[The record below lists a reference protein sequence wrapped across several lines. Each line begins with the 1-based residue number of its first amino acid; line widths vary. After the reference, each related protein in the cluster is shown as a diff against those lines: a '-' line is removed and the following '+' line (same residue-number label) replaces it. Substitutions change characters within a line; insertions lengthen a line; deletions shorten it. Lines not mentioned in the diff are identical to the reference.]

1 MRIEIQTLTLK
12 NSRRY
17 FVLILNSQFS
27 IPNYITF
34 AKNNLLYIMKP
45 LLTTLLVLTLS
56 FTASAKLTF
65 QEIRT
70 ASDNVI
76 ELFFI
81 SDTLDV
87 NEVDI
92 SDPAQWKVNGTQV
105 LGLNRVAAA
114 ADKCDHFVY
123 LTVPTLKSGQKYNIQ
138 TPYGSY
144 SFKFD
149 PKKIYCEAIK
159 TNQVAY
165 SALSTKR
172 FANFAIYLGDGGV
185 RKIEGVLPTYTVYQF
200 KKNKIGKKVTSGQL
214 VEIGDDR
221 SSGDFVYRIDLSQ
234 VPEGGPYKIVVDG
247 YGSSYPF
254 GVGGQFSQKLSY
266 ISFRSL
272 FNQRCGIQIIE
283 PYSDFSYRTK
293 RCHETIYQTYD
304 RIAEARLVVKG
315 DEPTIQAWGG
325 YHDAGDA
332 DRRTYHMDVPSTL
345 LTTFEAFPELFTDD
359 QFNIPDKFD
368 EQFNILGKGNGIPD
382 ILDEAEWGTMFWKY
396 FQEEDGQIPWGTETN
411 GYSPFTTYDFEDH
424 LFGSETLDPRT
435 SAWAS
440 GLFYH
445 FARIIKPYDEAKS
458 KEYANRA
465 ELAHSASVRVYG
477 ERNREMPASFQMY
490 YNVEKYLLTGNAECH
505 EYIKAHAKDAE
516 QMLTTYNQGSEIFAE
531 RGWLTSYFYS
541 YILAPASKTDPAT
554 VKAFKDIMQATVDKQ
569 MAAFAENAYPNGVP
583 MNVSWWGSNVAQ
595 GQYTFP
601 IVLMWKLT
609 GKQEYID
616 VVSQMMDYAL
626 GLNPLGKC
634 YMTTLGFN
642 QVHWPH
648 DRESAYTIEQ
658 GWGPRPGILV
668 FGAGNYVRN
677 YPSYPVISRNTTPR
691 ERAYIDI
698 LDNYQNNEY
707 TIYQSLCFPSVVYPI
722 LANGCTWKPG
732 TKDPYK

>member
-1 MRIEIQTLTLK
+1 
-12 NSRRY
+12 
-17 FVLILNSQFS
+17 
-27 IPNYITF
+27 
-34 AKNNLLYIMKP
+34 MKP
-45 LLTTLLVLTLS
+45 LLTFAFALLLS
-56 FTASAKLTF
+56 LTASAKLTL

-70 ASDNVI
+70 ASNNVI
-76 ELFFI
+76 ELFYV
-81 SDTLDV
+81 SDTLNV

-92 SDPAQWKVNGTQV
+92 SDPSLWTVNGTPV
-105 LGLNRVAAA
+105 LGLNRIGAP

-123 LTVPTLKSGQKYNIQ
+123 LTVPTLKNGQKYSIV
-138 TPYGSY
+138 TPYGNY
-144 SFKFD
+144 SFKFSD
-149 PKKIYCEAIK
+149 KEVYCEAIK

-185 RKIEGVLPTYTVYQF
+185 KKIEGALPGYTVYQYN
-200 KKNKIGKKVTSGQL
+200 KNKIGKKVCSGQL
-214 VEIGDDR
+214 KEIGQDQ

-272 FNQRCGIQIIE
+272 FNQRCGIQIVE
-283 PYSDFSYRTK
+283 PYSEFSYRTK
-293 RCHETIYQTYD
+293 RCHETIYETYD

-396 FQEEDGQIPWGTETN
+396 FQEEDGKIPWGTETN

-458 KEYANRA
+458 KEYVEHA
-465 ELAHSASVRVYG
+465 ELAHNASLKSYA
-477 ERNREMPASFQMY
+477 ERNREMPATFQMY
-490 YNVEKYLLTGNAECH
+490 YNVEKYLMTGNAECH
-505 EYIKAHAKDAE
+505 EYVKAHAHDAE

-531 RGWLTSYFYS
+531 RGWLTSYFFS
-541 YILAPASKTDPAT
+541 YILAPESKTDAAT
-554 VKAFKDIMQATVDKQ
+554 VKIFKDALQATVDKQ
-569 MAAFAENAYPNGVP
+569 MAAFNENAYPNGVP
-583 MNVSWWGSNVAQ
+583 MNVTWWGSNVAQ

-609 GKQEYID
+609 GNQEYID

-677 YPSYPVISRNTTPR
+677 YPAYPAISRNTTPR

-732 TKDPYK
+732 DKDPFK

>member
-1 MRIEIQTLTLK
+1 
-12 NSRRY
+12 
-17 FVLILNSQFS
+17 
-27 IPNYITF
+27 
-34 AKNNLLYIMKP
+34 MKS
-45 LLTTLLVLTLS
+45 LLTFSFAVLLSLS
-56 FTASAKLTF
+56 ASAKLTF

-70 ASDNVI
+70 ASNNVI
-76 ELFFI
+76 ELYFI
-81 SDTLDV
+81 SDTLDI

-92 SDPAQWKVNGTQV
+92 SDPASWKVNGAQV
-105 LGLNRVAAA
+105 LGVNRIAAA
-114 ADKCDHFVY
+114 ADKCDHFIY
-123 LTVPTLKSGQKYNIQ
+123 LTVPTLKNGQKYKVE
-138 TPYGSY
+138 TPYGTY
-144 SFKFD
+144 DFKFSD
-149 PKKIYCEAIK
+149 KEVYCEAIK

-185 RKIEGVLPTYTVYQF
+185 RKIEGTLPSYTVYQYNNS
-200 KKNKIGKKVTSGQL
+200 KLGKKVCSGQL
-214 VEIGDDR
+214 TEIGDDR
-221 SSGDFVYRIDLSQ
+221 SSGDYVYRIDLAQ

-424 LFGSETLDPRT
+424 LFGSEALDPRT

-458 KEYANRA
+458 NEYIACA
-465 ELAHSASVRVYG
+465 EKAHNASTRVYA
-477 ERNREMPASFQMY
+477 ERNREMPATFQMY
-490 YNVEKYLLTGNAECH
+490 YNVEKYLLTGDLKCH
-505 EYIKAHAKDAE
+505 EYVKAHASDAQ
-516 QMLTTYNQGSEIFAE
+516 QMVTTYNQGSEIFAE
-531 RGWLTSYFYS
+531 RGWLTSYFFS
-541 YILAPASKTDPAT
+541 YILAPESKTDPAT
-554 VKAFKDIMQATVDKQ
+554 VQVFKDALQATVDKQ
-569 MAAFAENAYPNGVP
+569 MAAFNDNAYPNGVP

-634 YMTTLGFN
+634 FMTTLGFN

-677 YPSYPVISRNTTPR
+677 YPSYPAISRNTTPR
-691 ERAYIDI
+691 ERAYIDV

-722 LANGCTWKPG
+722 LAGGCTWKPG

>member
-1 MRIEIQTLTLK
+1 MR
-12 NSRRY
+12 S
-17 FVLILNSQFS
+17 
-27 IPNYITF
+27 
-34 AKNNLLYIMKP
+34 
-45 LLTTLLVLTLS
+45 LLTFSFAALLS
-56 FTASAKLTF
+56 ISASAKLTL

-70 ASDNVI
+70 AANNVI
-76 ELFFI
+76 ELYYL

-92 SDPAQWKVNGTQV
+92 SNPAQWKVNGTQV
-105 LGLNRVAAA
+105 LDVNRTAAA
-114 ADKCDHFVY
+114 ADKCDHFIY
-123 LTVPTLKSGQKYNIQ
+123 LTVPTLKNGQKYKID

-144 SFKFD
+144 NLKFSD
-149 PKKIYCEAIK
+149 KEVFCEAIK

-185 RKIEGVLPTYTVYQF
+185 KKIEGSLPGYTVYQY
-200 KKNKIGKKVTSGQL
+200 KNNKIGKKVTSGQL
-214 VEIGDDR
+214 TEIGQDQ
-221 SSGDFVYRIDLSQ
+221 SSGDFVYRIDLSD

-266 ISFRSL
+266 ISFRAL

-304 RIAEARLVVKG
+304 RIGEARLVVKG
-315 DEPTIQAWGG
+315 TEPTIQAWGG

-345 LTTFEAFPELFTDD
+345 LTTFEAFPQLFTDD

-445 FARIIKPYDEAKS
+445 FARIIKPYDAAKS
-458 KEYANRA
+458 AEYASRA
-465 ELAHSASVRVYG
+465 ELAHNASFKSYA
-477 ERNREMPASFQMY
+477 ERNREMPATFQMY
-490 YNVEKYLLTGNAECH
+490 YNVEKYLMTGDTQCH
-505 EYIKAHAKDAE
+505 EYIKAHAADAM
-516 QMLTTYNQGSEIFAE
+516 QITTTYNQGSEIFAE
-531 RGWLTSYFYS
+531 RGWLTSYFFS

-554 VKAFKDIMQATVDKQ
+554 VQAFKDALQATVDKQ
-569 MAAFAENAYPNGVP
+569 MAAFTENAYPNGAP
-583 MNVSWWGSNVAQ
+583 MNVNWWGSNVAQ

-601 IVLMWKLT
+601 IVLMW
-609 GKQEYID
+609 
-616 VVSQMMDYAL
+616 
-626 GLNPLGKC
+626 
-634 YMTTLGFN
+634 
-642 QVHWPH
+642 
-648 DRESAYTIEQ
+648 
-658 GWGPRPGILV
+658 
-668 FGAGNYVRN
+668 
-677 YPSYPVISRNTTPR
+677 
-691 ERAYIDI
+691 
-698 LDNYQNNEY
+698 
-707 TIYQSLCFPSVVYPI
+707 
-722 LANGCTWKPG
+722 
-732 TKDPYK
+732 

>member
-1 MRIEIQTLTLK
+1 MK
-12 NSRRY
+12 H
-17 FVLILNSQFS
+17 ILSVAF
-27 IPNYITF
+27 
-34 AKNNLLYIMKP
+34 
-45 LLTTLLVLTLS
+45 TLLLS
-56 FTASAKLTF
+56 LSASAKLTF

-70 ASDNVI
+70 ASNNVI
-76 ELFFI
+76 ELYFV

-92 SDPAQWKVNGTQV
+92 SNVSQWKVNGTQV
-105 LGLNRVAAA
+105 LGVNRTAAA
-114 ADKCDHFVY
+114 ADQCDHFIY
-123 LTVPTLKSGQKYNIQ
+123 LTVPTLKNGQKYKIE
-138 TPYGSY
+138 TPYGTFN
-144 SFKFD
+144 FKFSD
-149 PKKIYCEAIK
+149 KEVFCEAIK

-165 SALSTKR
+165 SALSSKR

-185 RKIEGVLPTYTVYQF
+185 RKIEGSLPKYTVYQYS
-200 KKNKIGKKVTSGQL
+200 NSKIGKKVCSGRL
-214 VEIGDDR
+214 TEIGDDR
-221 SSGDFVYRIDLSQ
+221 SSGDYVYRIDLSK
-234 VPEGGPYKIVVDG
+234 VPEGGPYRIVVDG
-247 YGSSYPF
+247 YGASYPF
-254 GVGGQFSQKLSY
+254 GVGGLFSQKLSY

-382 ILDEAEWGTMFWKY
+382 ILDEAEWATMFWKY

-411 GYSPFTTYDFEDH
+411 GYSPFTTYDKEDH
-424 LFGSETLDPRT
+424 LFGSEALDPRT

-445 FARIIKPYDEAKS
+445 FARIIQPYDEAKS
-458 KEYANRA
+458 KEYVERA
-465 ELAHSASVRVYG
+465 ELAHSASSRVYAQ
-477 ERNREMPASFQMY
+477 RNREMPATFQMY
-490 YNVEKYLLTGNAECH
+490 FNVEKYLMTGNAECH

-569 MAAFAENAYPNGVP
+569 IAAFTENAYPNGVP

-601 IVLMWKLT
+601 IVLMWRLT

-677 YPSYPVISRNTTPR
+677 YPAYPAISRNSTPR

-722 LANGCTWKPG
+722 LANGCSWKPG
-732 TKDPYK
+732 TKDPFK

>member
-1 MRIEIQTLTLK
+1 MK
-12 NSRRY
+12 S
-17 FVLILNSQFS
+17 
-27 IPNYITF
+27 F
-34 AKNNLLYIMKP
+34 A
-45 LLTTLLVLTLS
+45 TLS
-56 FTASAKLTF
+56 LAMLMTLSASAKLTF

-76 ELFFI
+76 ELYFL
-81 SDTLDV
+81 SDTLNV

-92 SDPAQWKVNGTQV
+92 SDASQWKVNGTQV
-105 LGLNRVAAA
+105 LAVNRTAAA
-114 ADKCDHFVY
+114 ADKCDHFIY
-123 LTVPTLKSGQKYNIQ
+123 LTVPTLQEGKKYSIE
-138 TPYGSY
+138 TPYGNY
-144 SFKFD
+144 SFKFKAKD
-149 PKKIYCEAIK
+149 VFCEAIK

-185 RKIEGVLPTYTVYQF
+185 KKIEGSLPGYTVYQF
-200 KKNKIGKKVTSGQL
+200 KKNKIGKKVCSGQL
-214 VEIGDDR
+214 AEIGQDQ
-221 SSGDFVYRIDLSQ
+221 SSGDYVYRIDLSQ

-272 FNQRCGIQIIE
+272 FNQRCGIQIVE

-315 DEPTIQAWGG
+315 TEPTIQAWGG

-424 LFGSETLDPRT
+424 LFGSEARDPRT
-435 SAWAS
+435 SSWAS

-458 KEYANRA
+458 KEYAERA
-465 ELAHSASVRVYG
+465 ELAYNASVRVYG

-490 YNVEKYLLTGNAECH
+490 YNVEKYLMTGDEACH
-505 EYIKAHAKDAE
+505 EYVKEHALDAA
-516 QMLTTYNQGSEIFAE
+516 QMQSTYYQGSEIFAE
-531 RGWLTSYFYS
+531 RGWLASYFFS
-541 YILAPASKTDPAT
+541 YLLAPASKTDPAT
-554 VKAFKDIMQATVDKQ
+554 VQKFMAILNTTVDSQ
-569 MAAFAENAYPNGVP
+569 MKVFTENAYPNGVSL
-583 MNVSWWGSNVAQ
+583 NVNWWGSNVAQ
-595 GQYTFP
+595 GQYSFP

-634 YMTTLGFN
+634 YMTTLGFD

-677 YPSYPVISRNTTPR
+677 YPSYPAISRSITPR

-732 TKDPYK
+732 DKDPYK

>member
-1 MRIEIQTLTLK
+1 MLSLQKT
-12 NSRRY
+12 
-17 FVLILNSQFS
+17 IL
-27 IPNYITF
+27 
-34 AKNNLLYIMKP
+34 LMKS
-45 LLTTLLVLTLS
+45 LLTFSFALLLS
-56 FTASAKLTF
+56 LSASAKLTF
-65 QEIRT
+65 QKIRT
-70 ASDNVI
+70 ASNNVI
-76 ELFFI
+76 ELYFI
-81 SDTLDV
+81 SDSLDV
-87 NEVDI
+87 NEVDT
-92 SDPAQWKVNGTQV
+92 SDPAQWKVNGAQA
-105 LGLNRVAAA
+105 LGVNRIAAA
-114 ADKCDHFVY
+114 ADQCDHFIY
-123 LTVPTLKSGQKYNIQ
+123 LTVPTLKNGQKYKIE
-138 TPYGSY
+138 TPYGTY
-144 SFKFD
+144 DFKFSD
-149 PKKIYCEAIK
+149 KEVYCEAIK

-172 FANFAIYLGDGGV
+172 FANFAIYLGDGGI
-185 RKIEGVLPTYTVYQF
+185 RKIEGALPSYTVYQY
-200 KKNKIGKKVTSGQL
+200 KNSKLGKKVCSGQL
-214 VEIGDDR
+214 TEIGEDR
-221 SSGDFVYRIDLSQ
+221 SSGDYVYRIDLSQ

-254 GVGGQFSQKLSY
+254 GVGAQFSQKLSY

-345 LTTFEAFPELFTDD
+345 LTTFEAFPELFADD

-368 EQFNILGKGNGIPD
+368 EHFNILGKGNGIPD

-411 GYSPFTTYDFEDH
+411 GYSPFTTYDQEDH
-424 LFGSETLDPRT
+424 LFGSEALDPRT

-458 KEYANRA
+458 NEYVACA
-465 ELAHSASVRVYG
+465 EKAYSASTRVYA
-477 ERNREMPASFQMY
+477 ERNRQMPATFQMY
-490 YNVEKYLLTGNAECH
+490 YNVEKYLLTGDAESH
-505 EYIKAHAKDAE
+505 EYVKAHAADA
-516 QMLTTYNQGSEIFAE
+516 QQIVSTYNQGSEIFAE
-531 RGWLTSYFYS
+531 RGWLTSYFFS
-541 YILAPASKTDPAT
+541 YILAPASKTDPST
-554 VKAFKDIMQATVDKQ
+554 VKAFKDILQATVDKQ
-569 MAAFAENAYPNGVP
+569 LAAFAENAYPNGAP
-583 MNVSWWGSNVAQ
+583 MNVNWWGSNVAQ

-609 GKQEYID
+609 GNQDYID
-616 VVSQMMDYAL
+616 AVSQMMDYAL

-677 YPSYPVISRNTTPR
+677 YPAYPAISRNTTPR

>member
-1 MRIEIQTLTLK
+1 MKAFLIGAALMLSVTARAELK
-12 NSRRY
+12 
-17 FVLILNSQFS
+17 I
-27 IPNYITF
+27 
-34 AKNNLLYIMKP
+34 
-45 LLTTLLVLTLS
+45 
-56 FTASAKLTF
+56 

-70 ASDNVI
+70 AADNVI
-76 ELFFI
+76 ELFWV
-81 SDTLDV
+81 SDKLDV

-92 SDPAQWKVNGTQV
+92 SNPAQWKVNGKEV
-105 LGLNRVAAA
+105 LSVNRVAAP
-114 ADKCDHFVY
+114 ADQCDHFVY
-123 LTVPTLKSGQKYNIQ
+123 LTVPKLKNGKKYRIE
-138 TPYGSY
+138 TPYGNY
-144 SFKFD
+144 SFRFKD
-149 PKKIYCEAIK
+149 KNVYCEAIK

-165 SALSTKR
+165 STLSAKR
-172 FANFAIYLGDGGV
+172 FANFAIYVGDGGI
-185 RKIEGVLPTYTVYQF
+185 RRIEGALPEYTVY
-200 KKNKIGKKVTSGQL
+200 KVKDRGVNGKKLIRQAKLGRKISSGKL
-214 VEIGDDR
+214 VEIGEDR
-221 SSGDFVYRIDLSQ
+221 SSGDFVYRIDLSD
-234 VPEGGPYKIVVDG
+234 VPEGGPYRIVVDG
-247 YGSSYPF
+247 FGSSYPF
-254 GVGGQFSQKLSY
+254 GVGGDFSQKLSY

-272 FNQRCGIQIIE
+272 FNQRCGIQIVE

-315 DEPTIQAWGG
+315 TEPTIQAWGG

-345 LTTFEAFPELFTDD
+345 LTTYEAFTELFTDD

-368 EQFNILGKGNGIPD
+368 GQFNILGKGNGIPD

-411 GYSPFTTYDFEDH
+411 GYSPFTTYDREDH

-445 FARIIKPYDEAKS
+445 FARIIKPFDAAKS
-458 KEYANRA
+458 AEYASRA
-465 ELAHSASVRVYG
+465 ELAYNASVKVYA
-477 ERNREMPASFQMY
+477 ERNREMPATFRMY
-490 YNVEKYLLTGNAECH
+490 YNVEKYLMTGNAECH
-505 EYIKAHAKDAE
+505 NYIKAHAADAM
-516 QMLTTYNQGSEIFAE
+516 QITTTYNQGSEIFAE
-531 RGWLTSYFYS
+531 RGWLTSYFFS

-554 VKAFKDIMQATVDKQ
+554 VKAFKDALQATVDKQ
-569 MAAFAENAYPNGVP
+569 MAAFTDNAYPNGVP

-634 YMTTLGFN
+634 FMTTLGFN

-648 DRESAYTIEQ
+648 DRESAYTIEM

-668 FGAGNYVRN
+668 FGAGNYVSN
-677 YPSYPVISRNTTPR
+677 YPSYPAIRRGQTPR

-722 LANGCTWKPG
+722 LAGGCSWKPG
-732 TKDPYK
+732 TADPFEN

>member
-1 MRIEIQTLTLK
+1 
-12 NSRRY
+12 
-17 FVLILNSQFS
+17 
-27 IPNYITF
+27 
-34 AKNNLLYIMKP
+34 MKP
-45 LLTTLLVLTLS
+45 LLSFVLALLLS
-56 FTASAKLTF
+56 LSASAKLTF

-70 ASDNVI
+70 ASNNVI

-92 SDPAQWKVNGTQV
+92 SDPASWNVNGAQV
-105 LGLNRVAAA
+105 LGVNRIAAA
-114 ADKCDHFVY
+114 ADKCDHFIY
-123 LTVPTLKSGQKYNIQ
+123 LTVPTLKNGQKYKVE
-138 TPYGSY
+138 TPYGTY
-144 SFKFD
+144 DFKFSD
-149 PKKIYCEAIK
+149 KEVYCEAIK

-185 RKIEGVLPTYTVYQF
+185 RKIEGTLPSYTVYQYNNS
-200 KKNKIGKKVTSGQL
+200 KLGKKVCSGQL
-214 VEIGDDR
+214 TEIGDDR
-221 SSGDFVYRIDLSQ
+221 SSGDYVYRIDLAQ

-424 LFGSETLDPRT
+424 LFGSEALDPRT

-445 FARIIKPYDEAKS
+445 FARIIKPYDAFKS
-458 KEYANRA
+458 NEYVSCA
-465 ELAHSASVRVYG
+465 EKAYSASTRVYA
-477 ERNREMPASFQMY
+477 ERNREMPATFQMY
-490 YNVEKYLLTGNAECH
+490 YNVEKYLLTGDAKCH
-505 EYIKAHAKDAE
+505 EYIKAHAADAQ
-516 QMLTTYNQGSEIFAE
+516 QMETTYNQGSEIFAE
-531 RGWLTSYFYS
+531 RGWLTSYFFS
-541 YILAPASKTDPAT
+541 YILAPESKTDPAT
-554 VKAFKDIMQATVDKQ
+554 VQVFKDALQATVDKQ
-569 MAAFAENAYPNGVP
+569 MAAFTENAYPNGVP

-677 YPSYPVISRNTTPR
+677 YPSYPAISRNTTPR

-732 TKDPYK
+732 SKDPYK

>member
-1 MRIEIQTLTLK
+1 MR
-12 NSRRY
+12 S
-17 FVLILNSQFS
+17 FLITACAML
-27 IPNYITF
+27 
-34 AKNNLLYIMKP
+34 M
-45 LLTTLLVLTLS
+45 TLS
-56 FTASAKLTF
+56 ASAKLTI
-65 QEIRT
+65 QQIRT
-70 ASDNVI
+70 ASNNVI
-76 ELFFI
+76 ELYFL

-92 SDPAQWKVNGTQV
+92 SDASQWKVNGTQV
-105 LGLNRVAAA
+105 LAVNRTAAA
-114 ADKCDHFVY
+114 ADKCDHFIY
-123 LTVPTLKSGQKYNIQ
+123 LTVPTLQEGKKYSIE
-138 TPYGSY
+138 TPYGNY
-144 SFKFD
+144 SLKFKAKNVF
-149 PKKIYCEAIK
+149 CEAIK

-185 RKIEGVLPTYTVYQF
+185 KKIEGSLPGYTVYQF
-200 KKNKIGKKVTSGQL
+200 KKNKIGKKVCSGQL
-214 VEIGDDR
+214 AEVGQDQ
-221 SSGDFVYRIDLSQ
+221 SSGDYVYRIDLSQ

-315 DEPTIQAWGG
+315 TEPTIQAWGG

-424 LFGSETLDPRT
+424 LFGSEARDPRT
-435 SAWAS
+435 SSWAS

-458 KEYANRA
+458 KEYAERA
-465 ELAHSASVRVYG
+465 ELAYNASVRVYG

-490 YNVEKYLLTGNAECH
+490 YNVEKYLMTGDAKCH
-505 EYIKAHAKDAE
+505 EYIKSHVQDAE
-516 QMLTTYNQGSEIFAE
+516 QILTTYNQGSEIFAE
-531 RGWLTSYFYS
+531 RGWLTSYFFS
-541 YILAPASKTDPAT
+541 YILAPSSKTDPAT
-554 VKAFKDIMQATVDKQ
+554 VKAFKDILQATVDKQ
-569 MAAFAENAYPNGVP
+569 LAAFAENAYPNGAP
-583 MNVSWWGSNVAQ
+583 MNVNWWGSNVAQ

-609 GKQEYID
+609 GNQDYID
-616 VVSQMMDYAL
+616 AVSQMMDYAL

-668 FGAGNYVRN
+668 FGA
-677 YPSYPVISRNTTPR
+677 
-691 ERAYIDI
+691 
-698 LDNYQNNEY
+698 
-707 TIYQSLCFPSVVYPI
+707 
-722 LANGCTWKPG
+722 
-732 TKDPYK
+732 

>member
-1 MRIEIQTLTLK
+1 
-12 NSRRY
+12 
-17 FVLILNSQFS
+17 
-27 IPNYITF
+27 
-34 AKNNLLYIMKP
+34 MKQI
-45 LLTTLLVLTLS
+45 LTLS
-56 FTASAKLTF
+56 FALLLSLSANAKLTL

-70 ASDNVI
+70 ASNNVI
-76 ELFFI
+76 ELFYT

-87 NEVDI
+87 NEVDT
-92 SDPAQWKVNGTQV
+92 SDPAKWKVNGAQV
-105 LGLNRVAAA
+105 LGVNRVAAA
-114 ADKCDHFVY
+114 ADQCDHFIY
-123 LTVPTLKSGQKYNIQ
+123 LTVPTLKSGQKYSIE
-138 TPYGSY
+138 TPYGKY

-149 PKKIYCEAIK
+149 PKTIYCEAIK

-185 RKIEGVLPTYTVYQF
+185 KKIEGDLPGYTVYQF
-200 KKNKIGKKVTSGQL
+200 KKNKIGKKVTSGKL

-221 SSGDFVYRIDLSQ
+221 SSGDYVYRIDLSQ

-266 ISFRSL
+266 VSFRSL

-345 LTTFEAFPELFTDD
+345 LTTFEAFPSLFTDD

-435 SAWAS
+435 SSWAS

-458 KEYANRA
+458 KEYAERA
-465 ELAHSASVRVYG
+465 ERAYNASVRVYG
-477 ERNREMPASFQMY
+477 ERNRQMPASFQMY
-490 YNVEKYLLTGNAECH
+490 YNVEKYLMTGDAQCH
-505 EYIKAHAKDAE
+505 EYIKSHVADAE
-516 QMLTTYNQGSEIFAE
+516 QILTTYNQGSEIFAE
-531 RGWLTSYFYS
+531 RGWLASYFFS

-554 VKAFKDIMQATVDKQ
+554 VKAFKVIMQSVVDKQ
-569 MAAFAENAYPNGVP
+569 LDAFAQNAYPNGAP
-583 MNVSWWGSNVAQ
+583 MNVNWWGSNVAQ

-609 GKQEYID
+609 GNQDYID
-616 VVSQMMDYAL
+616 AVSQMMDYAL

-677 YPSYPVISRNTTPR
+677 YPSYPTISRNTTPR

>member
-1 MRIEIQTLTLK
+1 MRTILTAIFGL
-12 NSRRY
+12 
-17 FVLILNSQFS
+17 FLTFS
-27 IPNYITF
+27 T
-34 AKNNLLYIMKP
+34 
-45 LLTTLLVLTLS
+45 
-56 FTASAKLTF
+56 SAKLTF
-65 QEIRT
+65 REIRT
-70 ASDNVI
+70 AADNVI
-76 ELFFI
+76 ELFYV

-92 SDPAQWKVNGTQV
+92 SDPAQWKVNGQPALAV
-105 LGLNRVAAA
+105 NRVAAA
-114 ADKCDHFVY
+114 ADQCDNFIY
-123 LTVPTLKSGQKYNIQ
+123 LTVPTLENGKKYTID

-144 SFKFD
+144 KFKFND
-149 PKKIYCEAIK
+149 KEVFCEAIK

-172 FANFAIYLGDGGV
+172 FANMAIYLGDGGT
-185 RKIEGVLPTYTVYQF
+185 RKIEGALPGYTVYKL
-200 KKNKIGKKVTSGQL
+200 KKSGKVGKKICSGQ
-214 VEIGDDR
+214 VKEIGQDR

-234 VPEGGPYKIVVDG
+234 VPEGGLYKIVVDG

-254 GVGGQFSQKLSY
+254 GVGSDFSQKLAY
-266 ISFRSL
+266 VSFRSL

-315 DEPTIQAWGG
+315 TEPTIQAWGG

-345 LTTFEAFPELFTDD
+345 LTTYEAFPELFTDN
-359 QFNIPDKFD
+359 QFNIPDIFD

-445 FARIIKPYDEAKS
+445 FARIIKPFDEAKS
-458 KEYANRA
+458 AEYAARA
-465 ELAHSASVRVYG
+465 DLAYNASVRTYA
-477 ERNREMPASFQMY
+477 ERNREMPATFRMY
-490 YNVEKYLLTGNAECH
+490 YNVEKYLMTGDAECH
-505 EYIKAHAKDAE
+505 EYVKAHAADAM
-516 QMLTTYNQGSEIFAE
+516 QIVDTYNQGSEIFAD
-531 RGWLTSYFYS
+531 RGWLTSYFFS
-541 YILAPASKTDPAT
+541 YILAPESKTDAAT
-554 VKAFKDIMQATVDKQ
+554 VKAFKDALQATVDKQ
-569 MAAFAENAYPNGVP
+569 MAAFLENAYPNGTP
-583 MNVSWWGSNVAQ
+583 MNVTWWGSNVAQ
-595 GQYTFP
+595 GQYTYP

-634 YMTTLGFN
+634 FMTTLGYN

-668 FGAGNYVRN
+668 FGPGNYVRN
-677 YPSYPVISRNTTPR
+677 YPSYPVISRNSTPR

-722 LANGCTWKPG
+722 LAGG
-732 TKDPYK
+732 YKTEH

>member
-1 MRIEIQTLTLK
+1 MKSLL
-12 NSRRY
+12 SLSLA
-17 FVLILNSQFS
+17 VL
-27 IPNYITF
+27 
-34 AKNNLLYIMKP
+34 
-45 LLTTLLVLTLS
+45 LS
-56 FTASAKLTF
+56 LTASAKLSF

-70 ASDNVI
+70 ASNNVI
-76 ELFFI
+76 ELYFT
-81 SDTLDV
+81 SDTLNV

-92 SDPAQWKVNGTQV
+92 SDVSQWKVNGTPA
-105 LGLNRVAAA
+105 LGVNRTAAA
-114 ADKCDHFVY
+114 ADMCDHFIY
-123 LTVPTLKSGQKYNIQ
+123 LTVPTLKNGQKYSIE
-138 TPYGSY
+138 TPYGNY
-144 SFKFD
+144 SFKFSD
-149 PKKIYCEAIK
+149 KEVFCEAIK

-185 RKIEGVLPTYTVYQF
+185 RKIEGALPSYTVYQY
-200 KKNKIGKKVTSGQL
+200 KKSKIGKKVTTGQL
-214 VEIGDDR
+214 KEIGQDQ
-221 SSGDFVYRIDLSQ
+221 SSGDYVYRIDLSQ

-283 PYSDFSYRTK
+283 PYSEFSYRTK

-368 EQFNILGKGNGIPD
+368 EHFNILGKGNGIPD

-411 GYSPFTTYDFEDH
+411 GYSPFTTYDQEDH
-424 LFGSETLDPRT
+424 LFGSEALDPRT
-435 SAWAS
+435 SAWVS

-458 KEYANRA
+458 KEYVVCA
-465 ELAHSASVRVYG
+465 EKAYSASTRVYA
-477 ERNREMPASFQMY
+477 ERNRQMPATFQMY
-490 YNVEKYLLTGNAECH
+490 YNVEKYLMTGNTDCH
-505 EYIKAHAKDAE
+505 EYIKAHAHDAE
-516 QMLTTYNQGSEIFAE
+516 QILNTYNQGSEIFAE
-531 RGWLTSYFYS
+531 RGWLTSYFFS
-541 YILAPASKTDPAT
+541 YILAPASKTDAAT
-554 VKAFKDIMQATVDKQ
+554 VKVFKDALQATVDKQ
-569 MAAFAENAYPNGVP
+569 MAAFTDNAYPNGTP
-583 MNVSWWGSNVAQ
+583 MNVNWWGSNVAQ

-677 YPSYPVISRNTTPR
+677 YPSYPAISRNTTPR

-722 LANGCTWKPG
+722 LAGGCTWKPG
-732 TKDPYK
+732 SKDPYK

>member
-1 MRIEIQTLTLK
+1 
-12 NSRRY
+12 
-17 FVLILNSQFS
+17 
-27 IPNYITF
+27 
-34 AKNNLLYIMKP
+34 MKA
-45 LLTTLLVLTLS
+45 LLVGAAALMLS
-56 FTASAKLTF
+56 VSARAELKIR
-65 QEIRT
+65 EIRT
-70 ASDNVI
+70 AADNVI
-76 ELFFI
+76 ELFWV
-81 SDTLDV
+81 SDQLDV

-92 SDPAQWKVNGTQV
+92 SDPAQWKVNGKEV
-105 LGLNRVAAA
+105 IGVNRVAAP

-123 LTVPTLKSGQKYNIQ
+123 LTVPKLKNGKKYKIE
-138 TPYGSY
+138 TPYGNY
-144 SFKFD
+144 SFRFKD
-149 PKKIYCEAIK
+149 KNVYCEAIK

-172 FANFAIYLGDGGV
+172 FANLAVYVGDGGI
-185 RKIEGVLPTYTVYQF
+185 RRIEGALPEYTVYKVKDSGVNGRKLIRQA
-200 KKNKIGKKVTSGQL
+200 KLGKKVCSGKL
-214 VEIGDDR
+214 VEIGEDR
-221 SSGDFVYRIDLSQ
+221 SSGDFVYRIDLSD
-234 VPEGGPYKIVVDG
+234 VPEGGPYRIVVNG

-254 GVGGQFSQKLSY
+254 GVGGDFSQKLSY

-272 FNQRCGIQIIE
+272 FNQRCGIQIVE

-315 DEPTIQAWGG
+315 TEPTIQAWGG

-345 LTTFEAFPELFTDD
+345 LTTYEAFPELFTDD

-368 EQFNILGKGNGIPD
+368 EHFNILGKGNGIPD

-411 GYSPFTTYDFEDH
+411 GYSPFTTYDREDH

-445 FARIIKPYDEAKS
+445 FARIIKPFDAAKS
-458 KEYANRA
+458 AEYASRA
-465 ELAHSASVRVYG
+465 ELAHSASVKSYA
-477 ERNREMPASFQMY
+477 ERGREMPATFQMY
-490 YNVEKYLLTGNAECH
+490 YNVEKYLMTGDAACH
-505 EYIKAHAKDAE
+505 DYIKAHAADAM
-516 QMLTTYNQGSEIFAE
+516 QITTTYNQGSEIFAE
-531 RGWLTSYFYS
+531 RGWLTSYFFS

-554 VKAFKDIMQATVDKQ
+554 VKAFKDAMQATVDKQ
-569 MAAFAENAYPNGVP
+569 MAAFTENAYPNGVP

-648 DRESAYTIEQ
+648 DRESAYTIEM

-668 FGAGNYVRN
+668 FGAGNYVSN
-677 YPSYPVISRNTTPR
+677 YPSYPAIRRGQTPR

-722 LANGCTWKPG
+722 LAGGCTWKPG
-732 TKDPYK
+732 QSDPFE

>member
-1 MRIEIQTLTLK
+1 MQNTLMNNQTDTCMRTILITLT
-12 NSRRY
+12 
-17 FVLILNSQFS
+17 
-27 IPNYITF
+27 
-34 AKNNLLYIMKP
+34 ALL
-45 LLTTLLVLTLS
+45 LS
-56 FTASAKLTF
+56 FQAKAELKI

-70 ASDNVI
+70 ASNNVI
-76 ELFFI
+76 ELYFL

-92 SDPAQWKVNGTQV
+92 SDPSLWKVNGVQV
-105 LGLNRVAAA
+105 LAVNRTAAA

-123 LTVPTLKSGQKYNIQ
+123 LTVPTLRNGKKYSIE
-138 TPYGSY
+138 TPYGNY
-144 SFKFD
+144 KLKFKDRNVF
-149 PKKIYCEAIK
+149 CEAIK

-185 RKIEGVLPTYTVYQF
+185 KKIEGALPGYTVYQF
-200 KKNKIGKKVTSGQL
+200 KKNKIGKKVTSGKL
-214 VEIGDDR
+214 TEIGQDQ
-221 SSGDFVYRIDLSQ
+221 SSGDFVYRIDLAK

-266 ISFRSL
+266 VSFRSL

-304 RIAEARLVVKG
+304 RIGEARLVVKG
-315 DEPTIQAWGG
+315 TEPTIQAWGG

-345 LTTFEAFPELFTDD
+345 LTTFEAFPSLFTDD

-368 EQFNILGKGNGIPD
+368 ENFNILGKGNGIPD

-445 FARIIKPYDEAKS
+445 FARIIKPYDAAKS
-458 KEYANRA
+458 KEYAERA
-465 ELAHSASVRVYG
+465 ELAYNATVRVYG
-477 ERNREMPASFQMY
+477 ERNREMPASFRMY
-490 YNVEKYLLTGNAECH
+490 YNVEKYLMTGNAECH
-505 EYIKAHAKDAE
+505 EYIKSHVADAE
-516 QMLTTYNQGSEIFAE
+516 QILTTYNQGSEIFAE
-531 RGWLTSYFYS
+531 RGWLTSYFFS

-554 VKAFKDIMQATVDKQ
+554 VKAFKDILQAVVDKQ
-569 MAAFAENAYPNGVP
+569 IEAFAQNAYPNGAP
-583 MNVSWWGSNVAQ
+583 MNVNWWGSNVAQ

-609 GKQEYID
+609 GNQDYID
-616 VVSQMMDYAL
+616 AVSQMMDYAL

-634 YMTTLGFN
+634 YMTTLGFD

-677 YPSYPVISRNTTPR
+677 YPSYPAISRNTTPR

-722 LANGCTWKPG
+722 LAGGCTWKPG
-732 TKDPYK
+732 DEDPYK

>member
-1 MRIEIQTLTLK
+1 
-12 NSRRY
+12 
-17 FVLILNSQFS
+17 
-27 IPNYITF
+27 
-34 AKNNLLYIMKP
+34 MKQI
-45 LLTTLLVLTLS
+45 LTLS
-56 FTASAKLTF
+56 FALLLSLSANAKLTL

-70 ASDNVI
+70 ASNNVI
-76 ELFFI
+76 ELFYT

-92 SDPAQWKVNGTQV
+92 SNQAQWKVNGTQV
-105 LGLNRVAAA
+105 LAVNRTAAA
-114 ADKCDHFVY
+114 ADQCDHFIY
-123 LTVPTLKSGQKYNIQ
+123 LTVPTLKSGQKYSIE
-138 TPYGSY
+138 TPYGKY

-149 PKKIYCEAIK
+149 PKTIYCEAIK

-185 RKIEGVLPTYTVYQF
+185 KKIEGALPGYTVYQF

-221 SSGDFVYRIDLSQ
+221 SSGDYVYRIDLSK

-293 RCHETIYQTYD
+293 RCHETIYQTYY
-304 RIAEARLVVKG
+304 RINEASLIVKG

-345 LTTFEAFPELFTDD
+345 LTTFEAFPDLFTDD

-382 ILDEAEWGTMFWKY
+382 ILDEAEWGVMFWKY

-424 LFGSETLDPRT
+424 LFGSEVLDPRT
-435 SAWAS
+435 SSWAS

-458 KEYANRA
+458 KEYTERA
-465 ELAHSASVRVYG
+465 ERAYNASVRVYG
-477 ERNREMPASFQMY
+477 ERNRQMPASFQMY
-490 YNVEKYLLTGNAECH
+490 YNVEKYLMTGNADCH
-505 EYIKAHAKDAE
+505 NYIKEHAHDAE
-516 QMLTTYNQGSEIFAE
+516 QILTTYNQGSEIFAE
-531 RGWLTSYFYS
+531 RGWLTSYFFS
-541 YILAPASKTDPAT
+541 YILAPADKTDAAT
-554 VKAFKDIMQATVDKQ
+554 VQVFKDALQAVVDKQ
-569 MAAFAENAYPNGVP
+569 IAAFAENAYPNGAP
-583 MNVSWWGSNVAQ
+583 MNVNWWGSNVAQ

-609 GKQEYID
+609 GNQEYID

-677 YPSYPVISRNTTPR
+677 YPSYPVISRNSTPR

-722 LANGCTWKPG
+722 LAGGCTWKPG
-732 TKDPYK
+732 AKDPYK

>member
-1 MRIEIQTLTLK
+1 MKSLL
-12 NSRRY
+12 SLSLA
-17 FVLILNSQFS
+17 VL
-27 IPNYITF
+27 
-34 AKNNLLYIMKP
+34 
-45 LLTTLLVLTLS
+45 LS
-56 FTASAKLTF
+56 LTASAKLTLR
-65 QEIRT
+65 EIRT
-70 ASDNVI
+70 ASNNVI
-76 ELFFI
+76 EIYYI
-81 SDTLDV
+81 SDTLNV
-87 NEVDI
+87 NEIDI
-92 SDPAQWKVNGTQV
+92 SDVSQWKVNGTPA
-105 LGLNRVAAA
+105 LGVNRTAAA
-114 ADKCDHFVY
+114 ADMCDHFIY
-123 LTVPTLKSGQKYNIQ
+123 LTVPTLKNGQKYSIE
-138 TPYGSY
+138 TPYGNY
-144 SFKFD
+144 SFKFSD
-149 PKKIYCEAIK
+149 KEVFCEAIK

-185 RKIEGVLPTYTVYQF
+185 RKIEGALPSYTVYQY
-200 KKNKIGKKVTSGQL
+200 KKSKIGKKVTTGQL
-214 VEIGDDR
+214 KEIGQDQ
-221 SSGDFVYRIDLSQ
+221 SSGDYVYRIDLSQ

-283 PYSDFSYRTK
+283 PYSEFSYRTK

-411 GYSPFTTYDFEDH
+411 GYSPFTTYDQEDH
-424 LFGSETLDPRT
+424 LFGSEALDPRT

-458 KEYANRA
+458 KEYVVCA
-465 ELAHSASVRVYG
+465 EKAYIASTRVYA
-477 ERNREMPASFQMY
+477 ERNRQMPATFQMY
-490 YNVEKYLLTGNAECH
+490 YNVEKYLMTGNTDCH
-505 EYIKAHAKDAE
+505 EYIKAHAHDAE
-516 QMLTTYNQGSEIFAE
+516 QILNTYNQGSEIFAE
-531 RGWLTSYFYS
+531 RGWLTSYFFS
-541 YILAPASKTDPAT
+541 YILAPASKTDAAT
-554 VKAFKDIMQATVDKQ
+554 VKVFKDALQSTVDKQ
-569 MAAFAENAYPNGVP
+569 MAAFTDNAYPNGTP
-583 MNVSWWGSNVAQ
+583 MNVNWWGSNVAQ

-677 YPSYPVISRNTTPR
+677 YPSYPAISRNTTPR

-722 LANGCTWKPG
+722 LAGGCTWKPG
-732 TKDPYK
+732 SKDPYK

>member
-1 MRIEIQTLTLK
+1 MR
-12 NSRRY
+12 
-17 FVLILNSQFS
+17 F
-27 IPNYITF
+27 
-34 AKNNLLYIMKP
+34 
-45 LLTTLLVLTLS
+45 LLTFSMAMLLSLS
-56 FTASAKLTF
+56 ASAKLTI

-70 ASDNVI
+70 AANNVI
-76 ELFFI
+76 ELYYT

-87 NEVDI
+87 NEFHN
-92 SDPAQWKVNGTQV
+92 SDPAQWKVNGVQV
-105 LGLNRVAAA
+105 LSVNRIAAA

-123 LTVPTLKSGQKYNIQ
+123 LTVPTLKNGKKYNIE
-138 TPYGSY
+138 TPYGTTY
-144 SFKFD
+144 SFKFSD
-149 PKKIYCEAIK
+149 KEIYCEAIK

-185 RKIEGVLPTYTVYQF
+185 KKIEGALPSYTVYQY
-200 KKNKIGKKVTSGQL
+200 KKSKLGKKVCSGQL
-214 VEIGDDR
+214 KEIGEDR
-221 SSGDFVYRIDLSQ
+221 SSGDYVYRIDLSQ

-315 DEPTIQAWGG
+315 TEPTIQAWGG

-345 LTTFEAFPELFTDD
+345 LTTYEAFPELFTDD

-424 LFGSETLDPRT
+424 LFGSEALDPRT

-458 KEYANRA
+458 KEYVACA
-465 ELAHSASVRVYG
+465 EKAYSASTRVYA
-477 ERNREMPASFQMY
+477 ERNREMPATFQMY
-490 YNVEKYLLTGNAECH
+490 YNVEKYLLTGDAKCH
-505 EYIKAHAKDAE
+505 EYIKAHAADAQ
-516 QMLTTYNQGSEIFAE
+516 QMVSTYNQGSEIFAE
-531 RGWLTSYFYS
+531 RGWLTSFFFG

-554 VKAFKDIMQATVDKQ
+554 VQAFKDALQATVDNQ
-569 MAAFAENAYPNGVP
+569 MAAFTENAYPNGAP
-583 MNVSWWGSNVAQ
+583 MNVNWWGSNVAQ

-609 GKQEYID
+609 GNQEYID
-616 VVSQMMDYAL
+616 IVSQMMDYAL

-677 YPSYPVISRNTTPR
+677 YPAYPAISRNTTPR

-722 LANGCTWKPG
+722 LAGGCTWKPG
-732 TKDPYK
+732 DKDPYK

>member
-1 MRIEIQTLTLK
+1 MR
-12 NSRRY
+12 S
-17 FVLILNSQFS
+17 
-27 IPNYITF
+27 
-34 AKNNLLYIMKP
+34 
-45 LLTTLLVLTLS
+45 LLTAVCAVLLSVS
-56 FTASAKLTF
+56 ASAKLTF

-70 ASDNVI
+70 ASNNVI
-76 ELFFI
+76 ELYFL

-92 SDPAQWKVNGTQV
+92 SDVSQWKVNGTPALAV
-105 LGLNRVAAA
+105 NRTAAA
-114 ADKCDHFVY
+114 ADMCDHFIY
-123 LTVPTLKSGQKYNIQ
+123 LTVPTLKNGQKYSVE
-138 TPYGSY
+138 TPYGNY
-144 SFKFD
+144 SFKFSD
-149 PKKIYCEAIK
+149 KEVFCEAIK

-185 RKIEGVLPTYTVYQF
+185 KQIEGALPNYTVYQF

-221 SSGDFVYRIDLSQ
+221 SSGDHVYRIDLAG
-234 VPEGGPYKIVVDG
+234 VPEGGPYKIVVEG

-266 ISFRSL
+266 VSFRSL

-283 PYSDFSYRTK
+283 PYSDFSYRT
-293 RCHETIYQTYD
+293 IN
-304 RIAEARLVVKG
+304 EASLIVKG

-368 EQFNILGKGNGIPD
+368 DQFNILGKGNGIPD

-396 FQEEDGQIPWGTETN
+396 FQEADGQIPWGTETN

-424 LFGSETLDPRT
+424 LFGSEVLDPRT
-435 SAWAS
+435 SSWAS

-458 KEYANRA
+458 KEYVDRA
-465 ELAHSASVRVYG
+465 ELAYNASVRVYG

-490 YNVEKYLLTGNAECH
+490 YNVEKYLMTGDQACH
-505 EYIKAHAKDAE
+505 EYIKAHSVNA
-516 QMLTTYNQGSEIFAE
+516 QQIVSTYNQGSEIFAE
-531 RGWLTSYFYS
+531 RGWLTSYFFS
-541 YILAPASKTDPAT
+541 YILAPADKTDPAT
-554 VKAFKDIMQATVDKQ
+554 VQVFKDALQAVVDKQ
-569 MAAFAENAYPNGVP
+569 LAAFADNAYPNGAP
-583 MNVSWWGSNVAQ
+583 QNVNWWGSNVAQ

-609 GKQEYID
+609 GNQDYID
-616 VVSQMMDYAL
+616 AVSQMMDYAL

-634 YMTTLGFN
+634 YMTTLGFD

-677 YPSYPVISRNTTPR
+677 YPSYPAISRNTTPR